1 MPEDLLLSVRVFC
14 KRSMR
19 LKRTS
24 AQISVQSFSFAAAC
38 NASCS
43 FKNALDVSNDVE
55 QDLFQVEK

>member
-1 MPEDLLLSVRVFC
+1 
-14 KRSMR
+14 MR
-19 LKRTS
+19 LKGTS

-55 QDLFQVEK
+55 QDLFQVEKWGWS